1 MIIGLVGEQGMRYV
15 AMVYGTLLVVWLGLG
30 FVLNRTVKGYSPEL
44 LIEIPPYRVPSRQ
57 AVLGK
62 LWMRSYGFV
71 REALPIILLAILV
84 VSILFSLDVFDKIA
98 DVTAPVVSG
107 IFGLPEAAVV
117 AIVVGFLRKDVA
129 VGLLAPLQL
138 TAGQLVIG
146 CVVLT
151 MFFPCI
157 AAFVVLARELG
168 GRGLLTA
175 IGVMLGAT
183 VVVGG
188 LLNLAL

>member
-1 MIIGLVGEQGMRYV
+1 
-15 AMVYGTLLVVWLGLG
+15 
-30 FVLNRTVKGYSPEL
+30 
-44 LIEIPPYRVPSRQ
+44 
-57 AVLGK
+57 
-62 LWMRSYGFV
+62 
-71 REALPIILLAILV
+71 
-84 VSILFSLDVFDKIA
+84 
-98 DVTAPVVSG
+98 
-107 IFGLPEAAVV
+107 
-117 AIVVGFLRKDVA
+117 VGFFRKDVA

-146 CVVLT
+146 SVVLA

-168 GRGLLTA
+168 IRGLLTA
-175 IGVMLGAT
+175 ISVMLGAT